1 MEKYID
7 TPDGKIAVDENERIF
22 FPEGIYAF
30 ENLRNFYI
38 LKMDNDNVFH
48 LLQSEE
54 RPEIAFIIINPYL
67 FKKDYVLNVRE
78 EDLKYIKILS
88 EEDAEKNLAVFT
100 IVTINENSM
109 TANLLGPII
118 INLKE
123 KIGKQAL
130 ALNEEYSTKHDILS
144 EIENNK
150 EIREA
155 LGVSTG

>member
-7 TPDGKIAVDENERIF
+7 TPDGKILVEENERIF

-30 ENLRNFYI
+30 EALKNFYI
-38 LKMDNDNVFH
+38 LRMDDDNVFY

-67 FKKDYVLNVRE
+67 FKKNYILNVRE
-78 EDLKYIKILS
+78 EDLKAIKINN
-88 EEDAEKNLAVFT
+88 EKDAEKDLAVFT

-130 ALNEEYSTKHDILS
+130 ALNEDYSTKHDILS